1 MSRPEVQAELARNL
15 GVAPVAKRETM
26 GLTEEE
32 FAAVG
37 STGTPIRTQAHIHLR
52 ESDWLSDAYLEMISK

>member
-1 MSRPEVQAELARNL
+1 MDLSD
-15 GVAPVAKRETM
+15 
-26 GLTEEE
+26 EE

-37 STGTPIRTQAHIHLR
+37 TTGTPIRTQTHIHLR